1 MPWKLDAQKGVYIY
15 VKCELRAEDCLP
27 QLAKNHVKVISRESG
42 GPFVGGRGVG
52 GGPFEGGRGVGGG
65 PLREGGG

>member
-42 GPFVGGRGVG
+42 GPF
-52 GGPFEGGRGVGGG
+52 EGGRGVGGG
-65 PLREGGG
+65 PLREGGVWVEDL